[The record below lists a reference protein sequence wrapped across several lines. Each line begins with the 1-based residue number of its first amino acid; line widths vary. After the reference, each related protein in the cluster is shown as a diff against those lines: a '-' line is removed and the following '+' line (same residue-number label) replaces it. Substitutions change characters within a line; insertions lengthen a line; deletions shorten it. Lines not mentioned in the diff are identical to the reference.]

1 MTRVHRFREALRVDQ
16 LARCGERARELR
28 QELADRRLVGR
39 GGDRVELLL
48 RAVDEDQYF
57 TFLPSPSMVTSE
69 PRACLGHPDRF
80 ELLVPE
86 HVTVPPMPRP
96 RTFDEDRA
104 LDAAMRTF
112 WANGYEATTTE
123 DLCAATGL
131 GRSSIYNT
139 FSSKHELFRRSLL
152 RYVEMMTTSQLGI
165 LEDEGRPPMERL
177 RALFSA
183 VIDGEVATRRDGRS
197 IGCLTVNTTVELS
210 GRDPE
215 AAEIVGR
222 DVERRAA
229 ALRIVIAAAQRA
241 GEITSGRDPDALARY
256 LNAVIGG
263 MRVAGQGGA
272 DRAALQ
278 SIADTAL
285 DALVA

>member
-1 MTRVHRFREALRVDQ
+1 
-16 LARCGERARELR
+16 
-28 QELADRRLVGR
+28 
-39 GGDRVELLL
+39 
-48 RAVDEDQYF
+48 
-57 TFLPSPSMVTSE
+57 
-69 PRACLGHPDRF
+69 
-80 ELLVPE
+80 
-86 HVTVPPMPRP
+86 MPRP

-104 LDAAMRTF
+104 VDAAMRMF

-123 DLCAATGL
+123 DLCVATGL

-139 FSSKHELFRRSLL
+139 FSSKYELFRRSLL
-152 RYVEMMTTSQLGI
+152 RYVEMMTTAQLGI

-183 VIDGEVATRRDGRS
+183 VIDGEMATRRDGRS
-197 IGCLTVNTTVELS
+197 IGCLTVNTTVELA

-229 ALRIVIAAAQRA
+229 ALRAVIAAAQRA
-241 GEITSGRDPDALARY
+241 GEITSGREPDALARY
-256 LNAVIGG
+256 LNAVIAG

-272 DRAALQ
+272 DRAALE

>member
-1 MTRVHRFREALRVDQ
+1 
-16 LARCGERARELR
+16 
-28 QELADRRLVGR
+28 
-39 GGDRVELLL
+39 
-48 RAVDEDQYF
+48 
-57 TFLPSPSMVTSE
+57 
-69 PRACLGHPDRF
+69 
-80 ELLVPE
+80 
-86 HVTVPPMPRP
+86 MPRP

-104 LDAAMRTF
+104 VDAAMRTF

-152 RYVEMMTTSQLGI
+152 RYVEMMTTTQLGI
-165 LEDEGRPPMERL
+165 LEDEGRPPVERL

-183 VIDGEVATRRDGRS
+183 VIDGEMATRRDGRS
-197 IGCLTVNTTVELS
+197 IGCLTVNTTVELA

-222 DVERRAA
+222 DGERRAA
-229 ALRIVIAAAQRA
+229 ALRIVIAAAQRG

-278 SIADTAL
+278 AIADTAL